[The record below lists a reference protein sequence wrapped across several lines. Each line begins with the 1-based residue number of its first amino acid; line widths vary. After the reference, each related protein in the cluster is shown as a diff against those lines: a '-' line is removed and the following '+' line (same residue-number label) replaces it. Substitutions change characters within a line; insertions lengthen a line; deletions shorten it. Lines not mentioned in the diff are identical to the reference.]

1 MSKEYICMS
10 KQEFLILI
18 TAIRVM
24 TENNEKIEKMI
35 KEELKHMYMKTG
47 FAS

>member
-1 MSKEYICMS
+1 MSEEYICMS
-10 KQEFLILI
+10 KQEFLTFI
-18 TAIRVM
+18 TAVRVLVK
-24 TENNEKIEKMI
+24 NYEKIEKMI

>member
-1 MSKEYICMS
+1 MSEEYICMN

-18 TAIRVM
+18 ATIRAM
-24 TENNEKIEKMI
+24 AENYEKIEKMI
-35 KEELKHMYMKTG
+35 KEEFKHTRMKTG